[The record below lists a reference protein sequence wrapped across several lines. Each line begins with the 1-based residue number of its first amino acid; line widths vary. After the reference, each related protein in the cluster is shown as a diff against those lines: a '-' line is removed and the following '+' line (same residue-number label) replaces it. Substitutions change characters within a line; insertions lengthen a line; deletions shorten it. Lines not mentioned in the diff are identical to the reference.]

1 MVDEGDAE
9 IKKLRAELERVRR
22 DTDERIED
30 LKKQQTES
38 KAKAKII
45 IQRQREEQGKK
56 IKSLEEDARLRANE
70 MTQVKQLLR
79 HAEDEKS
86 ALENQASVLK
96 EENRTLDQR
105 LTVLQ
110 TQLDTSEKER
120 SESDPLLSGI
130 KSERDQLA
138 SQVTD
143 LQTELQQKQDEQ
155 PTPQNNDDSDSERK
169 TVNSEDMSTELF
181 QMRQRLELLVKQLE
195 KANADLDARN
205 RDQGSII
212 TDLRQSKSNLEEK
225 LSKAESRMS
234 ELETQVESTEEQ
246 LVKLKQEVSEKENA
260 IASATTNNSSDEEKK
275 ILEAKIEEMD
285 RLVASKQAEIGRV
298 REKART
304 YLKEL
309 NAEKRTM
316 AEKNKNEVDELEK
329 HLDSEREKA
338 SSMEQKADNAAKEV
352 DNCLAVIREKQK
364 SMQML
369 RMNITTHKKSADEAK
384 QETESLRTEFARYK
398 ERARLALQEKENAGG
413 VTEADVDAATA
424 SVRAELERSH
434 KEIHELRR
442 RVEQLRR
449 IEMEVDE
456 ARERAQRAETVADL
470 LRKDATGGMLSM
482 VGTGSMANTN
492 YSQVD
497 RLEEKISKLENELSS
512 ACSETEDVRSQH
524 ATTTM
529 RLEGTERALHAAE
542 LKARNQDTASKS
554 AIETLKARVEELEVA
569 RKKAQEAAAAAQRTA
584 AAAAKALTFSGSM
597 DDEDNEQGRSGQTA
611 PSNVQGLHENGA
623 YDMEFEPN
631 GSRSSFAIA
640 LEDHSEKLGLSP
652 RRAAGSQTA
661 LRNGPVGSNDVVGV
675 TDDGTIA
682 AASWNK
688 EKASNT
694 SASAAQSQAEVQARE
709 QHIAV
714 LITQLAEL
722 GALFDE
728 VQRESE
734 LRGEQMELLKAEVK
748 NLDAKLASAEK
759 LKNGAPFS
767 YLRTIVVRYLETDDP
782 TLLPVIC
789 NVLSF
794 SDDETSRVKSLRGKA
809 KAASA
814 NSTSSYFSIPFLGSR

>member
-1 MVDEGDAE
+1 MAGESDAE
-9 IKKLRAELERVRR
+9 IKKLRAELERVRK
-22 DTDERIED
+22 DADERIEG
-30 LKKQQTES
+30 LKKQQAES

-105 LTVLQ
+105 LTDLQ
-110 TQLDTSEKER
+110 TQLDTFEKER
-120 SESDPLLSGI
+120 SESDRLLSGV

-138 SQVTD
+138 SQVTE
-143 LQTELQQKQDEQ
+143 LQTQLQEKQNEQSMPQK
-155 PTPQNNDDSDSERK
+155 NDDSDSESK
-169 TVNSEDMSTELF
+169 TSSEQTSTELF
-181 QMRQRLELLVKQLE
+181 QMRQRSELLAKQLE

-212 TDLRQSKSNLEEK
+212 TDLRKSKSDLEEK
-225 LSKAESRMS
+225 LSKAESRVS
-234 ELETQVESTEEQ
+234 ELEAQVRSTEEQ
-246 LVKLKQEVSEKENA
+246 LGKMKQEVSEKESA
-260 IASATTNNSSDEEKK
+260 IASATTSTSSDEEKK

-316 AEKNKNEVDELEK
+316 AEKNKNEVDELQK
-329 HLDSEREKA
+329 QLDSEREKA
-338 SSMEQKADNAAKEV
+338 SSMEQKVDNAAKEV

-369 RMNITTHKKSADEAK
+369 RMNITTHKKAADEAK
-384 QETESLRTEFARYK
+384 QETDSLRTEFARYK
-398 ERARLALQEKENAGG
+398 ERARLALQEKENGGG
-413 VTEADVDAATA
+413 VSEADVDAATA
-424 SVRAELERSH
+424 SVRAELERSR

-482 VGTGSMANTN
+482 IGTGSMANTN

-512 ACSETEDVRSQH
+512 ARSETEDVRSQH

-584 AAAAKALTFSGSM
+584 AAAAKALAFSGSM
-597 DDEDNEQGRSGQTA
+597 DDEDNERGKAGQTA
-611 PSNVQGLHENGA
+611 PTNVQGLRENGV
-623 YDMEFEPN
+623 YDMQFEPN

-652 RRAAGSQTA
+652 RRAAGSQTTHK
-661 LRNGPVGSNDVVGV
+661 NGGVGSNDVVGV
-675 TDDGTIA
+675 TDDD
-682 AASWNK
+682 ASGNK

-709 QHIAV
+709 QQIAA
-714 LITQLAEL
+714 LTTQLAEL

-794 SDDETSRVKSLRGKA
+794 SDDETSRVKSVRGKA

-814 NSTSSYFSIPFLGSR
+814 NSAGSYFSIPFLGSR